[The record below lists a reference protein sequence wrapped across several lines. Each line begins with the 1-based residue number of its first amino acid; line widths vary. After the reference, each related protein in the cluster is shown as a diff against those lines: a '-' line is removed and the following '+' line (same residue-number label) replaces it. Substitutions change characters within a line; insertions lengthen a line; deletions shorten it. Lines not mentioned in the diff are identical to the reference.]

1 MRQEERLGLIL
12 ERLAR
17 RGTVSVAELT
27 ADLNAS
33 PASIRRDLRA
43 LEEQQLLKRT
53 HGGAVSAEVV
63 YELPMRYR
71 AGRHQHEKLQI
82 AQAAAKL
89 VTDSVHSIGLG
100 GGTTTTEL
108 ARILGGAARPLKVV
122 TNALNIAGDLSLR
135 PSINLV
141 VSGGSVRPESYELV
155 GPIADR
161 ALADIN
167 LDLVFIGVDG
177 IVADRG
183 ISTHDD
189 VEAQTDHCLVRTAD
203 RVIVLADGSKVG
215 KRAFSRIA
223 GIDEIDTLITDG
235 SADPA
240 ELDRLRIAGVEV
252 TVT

>member
-12 ERLAR
+12 DRLAR
-17 RGTVSVAELT
+17 DGTVSVAELT
-27 ADLNAS
+27 TELAAS

-71 AGRHQHEKLQI
+71 AGRHQQEKLQI

-89 VTDSVHSIGLG
+89 VTDSVHSVGLG

-108 ARILGGAARPLKVV
+108 ARILGAAARPLKVV

-135 PSINLV
+135 PSIDLV
-141 VSGGSVRPESYELV
+141 VSGGSVRSESYELV

-167 LDLVFIGVDG
+167 LELVFIGVDG
-177 IVADRG
+177 IAADRG

-189 VEAQTDHCLVRTAD
+189 VEARTDHCLLRTAD
-203 RVIVLADGSKVG
+203 RVIVLTDGSKVG

-223 GIDEIDTLITDG
+223 GIDEIDVLITDNG
-235 SADPA
+235 ADQA
-240 ELDRLRIAGVEV
+240 ELDRLRAAGVEV
-252 TVT
+252 ISV